1 MLKRCVFASCALGAL
16 VLGSAYLD
24 SETTASFAFGE
35 ARIIPDTS
43 FYFDNFRFDRYPYAT
58 VVDVVAGDIV
68 VVQIEGEL
76 TLRYIKLAGIQAL
89 DPTEQ
94 PFFGQ
99 AVELLREMILFERV
113 KLEGDKFLRNEDATG
128 FIEAYVWQEGRLMN
142 AALVRNGLAV
152 VIPYS
157 HNIKYDNY
165 FSGLQ
170 ERARNEQLGV
180 WAL

>member
-1 MLKRCVFASCALGAL
+1 MLKRHVIASLTLGAL
-16 VLGSAYLD
+16 ALGTFPAISW
-24 SETTASFAFGE
+24 AFGE
-35 ARIIPDTS
+35 ARMIPDTS

-58 VVDVVAGDIV
+58 VVDVVAGDVI
-68 VVQIEGEL
+68 VVQIQGHND
-76 TLRYIKLAGIQAL
+76 LRYVKLAGIEAL

-94 PFFGQ
+94 PFHQQ
-99 AVELLREMILFERV
+99 AIETLRDLILFETV

-128 FIEAYVWQEGRLMN
+128 LLEAYIWLEGHQMN
-142 AALVRNGLAV
+142 AVLVRSGLAT

-170 ERARNEQLGV
+170 DRARDERLGI
-180 WAL
+180 WSL